1 MTKFFKKSK
10 KTILGPCLAL
20 FAQLN
25 FRQKWIFLKRAL
37 PVFKYSIY
45 LQSSKNSE
53 KTNEP
58 FLTKMPNWWTDRE
71 TDKQTDRQRWFFR
84 TLRRKGLNIAMPP
97 KTVPINSFRI
107 QLFYTI
113 IWHKTNKQPPHGC
126 PLLMLTLQISIYNYE
141 TKKWS

>member
-20 FAQLN
+20 FAQPN
-25 FRQKWIFLKRAL
+25 FGQKWIFLKRAL
-37 PVFKYSIY
+37 PVFKYTIY
-45 LQSSKNSE
+45 LPSSKNSE

-71 TDKQTDRQRWFFR
+71 TDKQTKVI
-84 TLRRKGLNIAMPP
+84 LRGKGLNIAMSP

-113 IWHKTNKQPPHGC
+113 IWHKTNKQPSHGC

-141 TKKWS
+141 PKKWS